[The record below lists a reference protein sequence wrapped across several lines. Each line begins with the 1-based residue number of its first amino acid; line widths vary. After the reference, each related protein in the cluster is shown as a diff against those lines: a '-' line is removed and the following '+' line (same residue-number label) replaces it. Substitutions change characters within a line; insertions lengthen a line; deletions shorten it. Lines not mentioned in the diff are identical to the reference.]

1 MNYTIL
7 IAGTVVIIVFSWF
20 FSLKHKR
27 YHAIP
32 RFFVFE
38 SILILAMMNIRVW
51 FHEPFSF
58 LQIISWIL
66 LSLSAYVGIEGFLV
80 LKRKGRS
87 GKDFEATTV
96 LVKSNIYKYIRH
108 PLYMSLFLLG
118 TGTMLKDPGLLQ
130 IVLGVVNMI
139 CVYFT
144 AKIEEREMSA
154 RFGAAYSDYMLE
166 TRMFIPFLL

>member
-1 MNYTIL
+1 MNYTLLVAGTIIL
-7 IAGTVVIIVFSWF
+7 ILFSWF

-38 SILILAMMNIRVW
+38 SIFILAMLNIKVW
-51 FHEPFSF
+51 FDDPFSF

-66 LSLSAYVGIEGFLV
+66 LILSAYVGIEGFLV

-108 PLYMSLFLLG
+108 PLYLSLFLLG
-118 TGTMLKDPGLLQ
+118 TGTMLKDPGLPQ
-130 IVLGVVNMI
+130 IVLGSVNAI

-144 AKIEEREMSA
+144 AKIEEKEMSA
-154 RFGAAYSDYMLE
+154 RFGDAYSDYIKE
-166 TRMFIPFLL
+166 TRMFIPLLF